1 MLRHKR
7 LRGRPWWRRLT
18 RPLFN
23 RQLWVPCRDT
33 VASGL
38 AIGFFFSMMA
48 MPFQM
53 VAAAL
58 TAMRFRGN
66 IPFAVA
72 GCWVSNLATHIPI
85 WVGQEW
91 LGDWMREK
99 LNFPMPEFLV
109 ASSINIP
116 TSWENFYEKN
126 PVGEWMQDTVG
137 IALPHSL
144 NAASFLLG
152 MMVSG
157 ILLAVI
163 SYPLVHLFSALMP
176 QFLPVINRR
185 EARVRREK
193 KEA

>member
-7 LRGRPWWRRLT
+7 LRGKPWWRRLT